1 MRFIMRT
8 WVLVGIVL
16 MSTGVQAETAA
27 NNLNR
32 LLSQLSSLSATF
44 EQLVLDGSGNR
55 LQQVNGEMVLA
66 RPGKFYWRTEEP
78 FPQLL
83 VSDGQTLWLYD
94 EDLEQVTRQSVD
106 QKLSNTPAL
115 LLSGNLDGLED
126 TFEVLGPVVGDSGEY
141 RLIPIKADALFV
153 MLRLIFEAG
162 LPVEMQLEDSLGQKT
177 GIYFS
182 DISVNIGVD
191 DALFEFVLPAGVD
204 LITE

>member
-1 MRFIMRT
+1 MRT
-8 WVLVGIVL
+8 WVLVGFVL
-16 MSTGVQAETAA
+16 ISTGVQAETAA

-94 EDLEQVTRQSVD
+94 QDLEQVTRQSVD

-115 LLSGNLDGLED
+115 LLSGNLDGLEE

-141 RLIPIKADALFV
+141 RLIPTKADALFV

-177 GIYFS
+177 GIHFS
-182 DISVNIGVD
+182 DISVNLGVD